1 MSCIKLFLCYYIT
14 MTSRIKKLSIVT
26 VITLCCILNTTQAYA
41 ASTKKSPKIASQSHV
56 SVKHDEHDELFK
68 KAYIE
73 KNDVLSITDCVSIA
87 FHNSPVIKRYK
98 YNLDLAKSNVGI
110 AKSEY
115 FPVISAGA
123 GFYNINHSYGQEYH
137 DHVTEFPSV
146 AVTINKLVY
155 NFGKTTANIKME
167 EFYKIGAEYEFIDS
181 LCETLFDIKEK
192 YYALLL
198 AQSKV
203 QVEKKNF
210 ELNEKFLDMAN
221 NLSKKDKT
229 AEADVSSAR
238 FNYNVARVRYLQAKN
253 DYDNARINL
262 NNAMYVETPNEYTV
276 RNTGTYSYANDF
288 IDREV
293 TKEFIPE
300 NLPFDP
306 KDAVNIAYK
315 NSPDLKVLIA
325 TYKAM
330 EQNLNY
336 IKRTYFPDL
345 MVHGGYGYY
354 NNNHLR
360 GDNSLQVGVSVNSS
374 VNLMNLRHSIKGA
387 EAQLNIADNEVVL
400 FKKNLNFRVQ
410 RALTDLHKAELEF
423 PIAQV
428 AVANAY
434 SHLKIVMDEYKNGQ
448 TDYIAL
454 QTARNSYQTALNN
467 YIGALYTY
475 NIALINVERAMHC
488 HIIDIHH
495 KSEHAIHYHSEELL
509 EHINKWMNCDEKERK
524 KRVKKEYQL

>member
-1 MSCIKLFLCYYIT
+1 MAT
-14 MTSRIKKLSIVT
+14 RIKKLSIIAL
-26 VITLCCILNTTQAYA
+26 ITLCCATCSTQAFA
-41 ASTKKSPKIASQSHV
+41 ASQKKTAKPAAQKVTVIQPKDDH
-56 SVKHDEHDELFK
+56 EELFK

-73 KNDVLSITDCVSIA
+73 KNDVLSIKDCVSIA
-87 FHNSPVIKRYK
+87 FHNSPVIKKYK

-123 GFYNINHSYGQEYH
+123 GFYNTNHSNGSEYH
-137 DHVTEFPSV
+137 DHVSEFPSV

-181 LCETLFDIKEK
+181 LCETLFDVKEK

-198 AQSKV
+198 AQSRL
-203 QVEKKNF
+203 QVERKNF
-210 ELNEKFLDMAN
+210 ELNEQFLDMAN
-221 NLSKKDKT
+221 NLSQKNKT
-229 AEADVSSAR
+229 KEADITSAR

-253 DYDNARINL
+253 SYDNARIDL
-262 NNAMYVETPNEYTV
+262 NNAMFVETPYEYKIE
-276 RNTGTYSYANDF
+276 NTDTYSYANDF
-288 IDREV
+288 IDNEV

-300 NLPFDP
+300 NLPFDK
-306 KDAVNIAYK
+306 KDAVLIAYK

-345 MVHGGYGYY
+345 SVNGGYGYY
-354 NNNHLR
+354 NNNHAK
-360 GDNSLQVGVSVNSS
+360 GDNSLQVGVSLSSS
-374 VNLMNLRHSIKGA
+374 VNLMNLRHSLKGA
-387 EAQLNIADNEVVL
+387 DAQLNIADNEIVL
-400 FKKNLNFRVQ
+400 FKKNLNYEVQ
-410 RALTDLHKAELEF
+410 RSLTNLQKAEMEF
-423 PIAQV
+423 PIAQI

-434 SHLKIVMDEYKNGQ
+434 SHLKIVIEEYKNGQ
-448 TDYIAL
+448 ADYVAL
-454 QTARNSYQTALNN
+454 QAARTSYQNAMNN
-467 YIGALYTY
+467 YIDALYIY

-495 KSEHAIHYHSEELL
+495 KSEHAIHYHSDELI
-509 EHINKWMNCDEKERK
+509 EHINKWMNCDEKERR